1 MTLIQPLNL
10 NNLRAWLNLAKWFKR
25 ALLFSVVCSFWL
37 SGLAAPAYAIP
48 AAPIQVAQAVAQAEG
63 ALETLQEQQKAVEKQ
78 RLEIQQ
84 ERDRVQKQEKAAKN
98 RIGTLRQNL
107 QVTDVQIKDNQYRLQ
122 VAKKQ
127 LKELQ
132 ADLAIAERTY
142 QKRQSAAVSRLR
154 FLQRQE
160 GSQGW
165 AVLLQSQNLNDF
177 LDRRYRLSRVYRADR
192 NALAQLTAE
201 SRDLVVQKQQ
211 VEQQKNQIALLAQ
224 QLLAQQSELQ
234 AQSQSEQELVE
245 RLRSDQSALEAA
257 EAQLAQDSE
266 DLTQLILQRVAEQRA
281 KEAKEAA
288 AGQGTI
294 VVRGTGLMSLPS
306 DGPITSG
313 FGWRTHPILGYERFH
328 SGTDFGADYG
338 STIRAANAG
347 IVIYAGWYGGYGNA
361 IVIDHGNGITT
372 LYGHASELF
381 AAEGQVVQRG
391 QAIASVGSTGL
402 STGPHL
408 HFEVRQAGEP
418 VDPMNYF

>member
-1 MTLIQPLNL
+1 MP
-10 NNLRAWLNLAKWFKR
+10 
-25 ALLFSVVCSFWL
+25 
-37 SGLAAPAYAIP
+37 
-48 AAPIQVAQAVAQAEG
+48 VAQTVASTVAQTDE
-63 ALETLQEQQKAVEKQ
+63 ALETLQEHQKAVEKQ
-78 RLEIQQ
+78 RSEIQK
-84 ERDRVQKQEKAAKN
+84 ERDRIQKQEKAAKN

-107 QVTDVQIKDNQYRLQ
+107 RVTDVQFKDNQYRLQ
-122 VAKKQ
+122 LAKKQ

-142 QKRQSAAVSRLR
+142 QKRQSAAVARLR
-154 FLQRQE
+154 FLQRQQ

-177 LDRRYRLSRVYRADR
+177 LDRRYRLRRVYRADR

-201 SRDLVVQKQQ
+201 SRDLVAQKQQ
-211 VEQQKNQIALLAQ
+211 VEQKKNQIALFAQ
-224 QLLAQQSELQ
+224 QLLVQQSELQ
-234 AQSQSEQELVE
+234 AQTQSEQELVE

-266 DLTQLILQRVAEQRA
+266 DLTQLILQRVAERRA

-288 AGQGTI
+288 AGQGSI
-294 VVRGTGLMSLPS
+294 VIRGTGLMSIPS

-361 IVIDHGNGITT
+361 VVIDHGNDITT
-372 LYGHASELF
+372 LYGHASELYV
-381 AAEGQVVQRG
+381 AEGQVVQRG
-391 QAIASVGSTGL
+391 QAIAAVGSTGL

-418 VDPMNYF
+418 VEPMNYF

>member
-10 NNLRAWLNLAKWFKR
+10 NNPWAWLNLVKWFKC
-25 ALLFSVVCSFWL
+25 ALVFSVVFSLWL
-37 SGLAAPAYAIP
+37 SGLAAPTYATP
-48 AAPIQVAQAVAQAEG
+48 TAPIQVAQTVAQTDG
-63 ALETLQEQQKAVEKQ
+63 ALETLQEQQKLVEKQ
-78 RLEIQQ
+78 RSEIQK
-84 ERDRVQKQEKAAKN
+84 ERDRIQKQEKAAKN

-122 VAKKQ
+122 LAKKQ

-142 QKRQSAAVSRLR
+142 QKSQSAAVARLR
-154 FLQRQE
+154 FLQRQQ
-160 GSQGW
+160 GGQGW

-177 LDRRYRLSRVYRADR
+177 LDRRYRLRKVYQADR
-192 NALAQLTAE
+192 NGLAKLTAE
-201 SRDLVVQKQQ
+201 SRDLVAQKQQ
-211 VEQQKNQIALLAQ
+211 VEQKKNQIALLAQ
-224 QLLAQQSELQ
+224 QLLVQQSELQ
-234 AQSQSEQELVE
+234 AQSRSEQELVE

-266 DLTQLILQRVAEQRA
+266 SLTQLILQRVAEQRA

-288 AGQGTI
+288 AGQGSI
-294 VVRGTGLMSLPS
+294 VIRGTGLMSIPS

-361 IVIDHGNGITT
+361 IVIDHGNDITT
-372 LYGHASELF
+372 LYGHASELYV
-381 AAEGQVVQRG
+381 AEGQVVQRG

>member
-1 MTLIQPLNL
+1 MPTN
-10 NNLRAWLNLAKWFKR
+10 
-25 ALLFSVVCSFWL
+25 
-37 SGLAAPAYAIP
+37 
-48 AAPIQVAQAVAQAEG
+48 AAPIAPIEATQIAQTDD
-63 ALETLQEQQKAVEKQ
+63 ALDTLQEQQKEVEKQ
-78 RLEIQQ
+78 RSQIQQ
-84 ERDRVQKQEKAAKN
+84 ERDRVQKQQQAAKT

-122 VAKKQ
+122 LAKKK

-142 QKRQSAAVSRLR
+142 QKRQSAAVARLR

-160 GSQGW
+160 GGQGW

-177 LDRRYRLSRVYRADR
+177 LDRRYRLRKVYQSDR

-201 SRDLVVQKQQ
+201 SRDLVAQKQQ

-224 QLLAQQSELQ
+224 QLLAQQFELQ
-234 AQSQSEQELVE
+234 AQAQSEQELVE

-281 KEAKEAA
+281 KDAA
-288 AGQGTI
+288 AGRGSI
-294 VVRGTGLMSLPS
+294 VIRGTGLMSLPS
-306 DGPITSG
+306 DGPITSN
-313 FGWRTHPILGYERFH
+313 FGWRVHPILGYERFH

-361 IVIDHGNGITT
+361 VVIDHGNSITT
-372 LYGHASELF
+372 LYGHASELYV
-381 AAEGQVVQRG
+381 AEGQVVQRG
-391 QAIASVGSTGL
+391 QAIAAVGSTGL

-408 HFEVRQAGEP
+408 HFEVRQDGEP

>member
-1 MTLIQPLNL
+1 V
-10 NNLRAWLNLAKWFKR
+10 F
-25 ALLFSVVCSFWL
+25 CSLWL
-37 SGLAAPAYAIP
+37 SSLAMPTYAALIAPSQI
-48 AAPIQVAQAVAQAEG
+48 AQTTPQTDD
-63 ALETLQEQQKAVEKQ
+63 ALKTLQEQQKAVEKQ
-78 RLEIQQ
+78 RSQIQQ
-84 ERDRVQKQEKAAKN
+84 ERDRVQKQQQAAKT
-98 RIGTLRQNL
+98 RIGALRQNL

-122 VAKKQ
+122 AAKKR

-142 QKRQSAAVSRLR
+142 QKRQSAAVARLR

-160 GSQGW
+160 GGQGW

-177 LDRRYRLSRVYRADR
+177 LDRRYRLRKVYQSDR

-201 SRDLVVQKQQ
+201 SRDLVAQKQQ

-224 QLLAQQSELQ
+224 QLLAQQFELQ
-234 AQSQSEQELVE
+234 AQAQSEQELVE

-281 KEAKEAA
+281 KEAA
-288 AGQGTI
+288 AGRGSV

-313 FGWRTHPILGYERFH
+313 FGWRMHPILGYERFH

-338 STIRAANAG
+338 STIRAANTG
-347 IVIYAGWYGGYGNA
+347 TVIYAGWYGGYGNA
-361 IVIDHGNGITT
+361 VIIDHGNGITT
-372 LYGHASELF
+372 LYGHSSELYV
-381 AAEGQVVQRG
+381 AEGQVVQRG
-391 QAIASVGSTGL
+391 QAIAAVGSTGL

-408 HFEVRQAGEP
+408 HFEVRKDGEP
-418 VDPMNYF
+418 VDPMDYF

>member
-1 MTLIQPLNL
+1 MIQLLNL
-10 NNLRAWLNLAKWFKR
+10 NSLRAWLSLAKWFKC
-25 ALLFSVVCSFWL
+25 ALVFSLICSFWL
-37 SGLAAPAYAIP
+37 SGLAAPTYATP
-48 AAPIQVAQAVAQAEG
+48 LAFMQVPQSVAQTDG

-78 RLEIQQ
+78 RSEIQK
-84 ERDRVQKQEKAAKN
+84 ERDRVQKQEKAAKS

-122 VAKKQ
+122 LAKKQ

-132 ADLAIAERTY
+132 SDLAIAERTY
-142 QKRQSAAVSRLR
+142 QKRQSAAVARLR
-154 FLQRQE
+154 FLQRQQ

-177 LDRRYRLSRVYRADR
+177 LDRRYRLRKVYQADR

-201 SRDLVVQKQQ
+201 SRDLVTQKQQ

-234 AQSQSEQELVE
+234 AQTQSEQELVE

-281 KEAKEAA
+281 KDAA
-288 AGQGTI
+288 AGRGSI
-294 VVRGTGLMSLPS
+294 VIRGTGLMSVPC
-306 DGPITSG
+306 DGPITSS

-328 SGTDFGADYG
+328 SGIDFGADYG

-361 IVIDHGNGITT
+361 VVIDHGNDITT
-372 LYGHASELF
+372 LYGHASELYV
-381 AAEGQVVQRG
+381 AEGQVLQRG

-418 VDPMNYF
+418 VEPMDYF

>member
-1 MTLIQPLNL
+1 MQVPQ
-10 NNLRAWLNLAKWFKR
+10 
-25 ALLFSVVCSFWL
+25 S
-37 SGLAAPAYAIP
+37 
-48 AAPIQVAQAVAQAEG
+48 VAQTDG
-63 ALETLQEQQKAVEKQ
+63 AIETLQEQQKAVEKQ
-78 RLEIQQ
+78 RSEIQK
-84 ERDRVQKQEKAAKN
+84 ERDRVQKQEKAAKS

-122 VAKKQ
+122 LAKKQ

-142 QKRQSAAVSRLR
+142 QKRQSAAVARLR
-154 FLQRQE
+154 FLQRQQ
-160 GSQGW
+160 GGQGW

-177 LDRRYRLSRVYRADR
+177 LDRRYRLRKVYQADR

-201 SRDLVVQKQQ
+201 SRDLVAQKQQ

-234 AQSQSEQELVE
+234 AQTQSEQELVE

-281 KEAKEAA
+281 KDAA
-288 AGQGTI
+288 AGRGSI
-294 VVRGTGLMSLPS
+294 VIRGTGLMSVPC
-306 DGPITSG
+306 DGPITSS

-328 SGTDFGADYG
+328 SGIDFGADYG

-361 IVIDHGNGITT
+361 VVIDHGNDITT
-372 LYGHASELF
+372 LYGHASELYV
-381 AAEGQVVQRG
+381 AEGQVLQRG

-418 VDPMNYF
+418 VEPMDYF

>member
-1 MTLIQPLNL
+1 MPTY
-10 NNLRAWLNLAKWFKR
+10 A
-25 ALLFSVVCSFWL
+25 ALL
-37 SGLAAPAYAIP
+37 APSQI
-48 AAPIQVAQAVAQAEG
+48 AQTTPQTDD
-63 ALETLQEQQKAVEKQ
+63 ALKTLQEQQKAVEKQ
-78 RLEIQQ
+78 RSQIQQ
-84 ERDRVQKQEKAAKN
+84 ERDRVQKQQQAAKT
-98 RIGTLRQNL
+98 RIGALRQNL

-122 VAKKQ
+122 AAKKR

-142 QKRQSAAVSRLR
+142 QKRQSAAVARLR

-160 GSQGW
+160 GGQGW

-177 LDRRYRLSRVYRADR
+177 LDRRYRLRKVYQSDR

-201 SRDLVVQKQQ
+201 SRDLVAQKQQ

-224 QLLAQQSELQ
+224 QLLAQQFELQ
-234 AQSQSEQELVE
+234 AQAQSEQELVE

-281 KEAKEAA
+281 KEAA
-288 AGQGTI
+288 AGRGSV

-313 FGWRTHPILGYERFH
+313 FGWRMHPILGYERFH

-338 STIRAANAG
+338 STIRAANTG
-347 IVIYAGWYGGYGNA
+347 TVIYAGWYGGYGNA
-361 IVIDHGNGITT
+361 VIIDHGNGITT
-372 LYGHASELF
+372 LYGHSSELYV
-381 AAEGQVVQRG
+381 AEGQVVQRG
-391 QAIASVGSTGL
+391 QAIAAVGSTGL

-408 HFEVRQAGEP
+408 HFEVRKDGEP
-418 VDPMNYF
+418 VDPMDYF

>member
-1 MTLIQPLNL
+1 MPTD
-10 NNLRAWLNLAKWFKR
+10 
-25 ALLFSVVCSFWL
+25 
-37 SGLAAPAYAIP
+37 
-48 AAPIQVAQAVAQAEG
+48 AAPIAPIQATQIAQTDD
-63 ALETLQEQQKAVEKQ
+63 ALETLQEHQKAVEKQ
-78 RLEIQQ
+78 RSQIQQ
-84 ERDRVQKQEKAAKN
+84 ERDRVQKQQQAAKT

-122 VAKKQ
+122 LAKKK

-142 QKRQSAAVSRLR
+142 QKRQSGAVARLR
-154 FLQRQE
+154 FLQRQQ

-177 LDRRYRLSRVYRADR
+177 LDRRYRLRKVYQSDR
-192 NALAQLTAE
+192 KALAQLTAE
-201 SRDLVVQKQQ
+201 SRDLVEQRQQ

-224 QLLAQQSELQ
+224 QLLAQKSELQ
-234 AQSQSEQELVE
+234 AQTQSEQELVE

-281 KEAKEAA
+281 KDAA
-288 AGQGTI
+288 AGRGS
-294 VVRGTGLMSLPS
+294 VVIRGTGLMSLPS
-306 DGPITSG
+306 DGPITSS
-313 FGWRTHPILGYERFH
+313 FGWRVHPILGYERFH

-338 STIRAANAG
+338 STIRAANTG

-361 IVIDHGNGITT
+361 VVIDHGNSITT
-372 LYGHASELF
+372 LYGHASELYV
-381 AAEGQVVQRG
+381 AEGQVVQRG

-408 HFEVRQAGEP
+408 HFEVRQDGEP